1 MENRNYNMEN
11 QVRKVLA
18 FDFGASGGRAMIC
31 TFDGEKISMQ
41 EIHRFTND
49 PVTVQGTMYWDVLR
63 LYHEIKQGLIKS
75 KEYGGAESVA
85 VDTWGVDFC
94 LIGKDGRMLE
104 NPIHYRDARTAG
116 MVERS
121 AKYLNPDELYD
132 ITGNQMMEINTFYQL
147 LSLREQRP
155 DLLERADALLLMP
168 DLFHY
173 LLSGKKCAELSI
185 ASTTQMMDARKKA
198 WSGRVLDAIG
208 VKTSLLPP
216 IVPTGT
222 VLGPIS
228 ADLREELGLPEMQVI
243 AAAGHDTQCAI
254 AAVPAAEENFI
265 FLSCGTWSLLG
276 TELEAPL
283 IDANSRRLDVTNEC
297 GFAGKTSFLKNII
310 GLWLIQE
317 SRRQWMR
324 ENQTYSFGELEEMA
338 EKCTPFAS
346 LIDPDDPVF
355 TPSGDIPERIRE
367 YCRKT
372 GQHVPQSPGE
382 IVRCINESLAFK
394 YRHAVEEISAC
405 IGKQYPAFYMIGGG
419 TKSAQ
424 LCTFTAN
431 ACGCRVIAGPA
442 EATVLGNAAIQ
453 LCALGAISGLGEIR
467 KIVRASEPVQ
477 TYEPSDTE
485 RWDAAYTRFKEVTG
499 C

>member
-1 MENRNYNMEN
+1 MEN

-18 FDFGASGGRAMIC
+18 FDFGASGGRVMIC
-31 TFDGEKISMQ
+31 TFDGEKISME
-41 EIHRFTND
+41 EIHRFSND

-75 KEYGGAESVA
+75 KEHGGAESLA

-104 NPIHYRDARTAG
+104 NPVHYRDSRTAG
-116 MVERS
+116 MMDRS
-121 AKYLNPDELYD
+121 QKYLSRDELYT
-132 ITGNQMMEINTFYQL
+132 ITGNQMMEINTLFQL
-147 LSLREQRP
+147 LSLKEERP
-155 DLLERADALLLMP
+155 ELLERTDAVLLMP

-173 LLSGKKCAELSI
+173 LLSGRMCSELSI
-185 ASTTQMMDARKKA
+185 ASTTQLMDAWKKT
-198 WSGRVLDAIG
+198 WSPRVLEAFG
-208 VKTSLLPP
+208 FRPEWFRP

-222 VLGPIS
+222 SLGPIS
-228 ADLREELGLPEMQVI
+228 AELREELGLPAMQVI
-243 AAAGHDTQCAI
+243 AAAGHDTQCAL
-254 AAVPAAEENFI
+254 AAVPAEEKDFV
-265 FLSCGTWSLLG
+265 FLSSGTWSLLG
-276 TELEAPL
+276 TELDDPL
-283 IDANSRRLDVTNEC
+283 IDENSRRLDITNEC

-324 ENQTYSFGELEEMA
+324 ENQTYSFSELEEMA
-338 EKCTPFAS
+338 ASCTPFAS

-355 TPSGDIPERIRE
+355 TPAGDIPQRIRD
-367 YCRKT
+367 YCRQT

-394 YRHAVEEISAC
+394 YRHAVEELSAC
-405 IGKQYPAFYMIGGG
+405 TGRPYHSLYMIGGG
-419 TKSAQ
+419 TKSEQ

-431 ACGCRVIAGPA
+431 ACGFPVIAGPA

-453 LCALGAISGLGEIR
+453 LCALGAISGLPEIR
-467 KIVRASEPVQ
+467 KIVRASEPVRR
-477 TYEPSDTE
+477 YEPSDVQ
-485 RWDAAYTRFKEVTG
+485 RWAEAYQHYQEVTG

>member
-1 MENRNYNMEN
+1 MEN

-18 FDFGASGGRAMIC
+18 FDFGASGGRVMIC
-31 TFDGEKISMQ
+31 TFDGEKISME
-41 EIHRFTND
+41 EIHRFSND

-75 KEYGGAESVA
+75 KEHGGAESLA

-104 NPIHYRDARTAG
+104 NPVHYRDSRTAG
-116 MVERS
+116 MMERS
-121 AKYLNPDELYD
+121 QKYLSRDELYT
-132 ITGNQMMEINTFYQL
+132 ITGNQMMEINTLFQL
-147 LSLREQRP
+147 LSLKEERP
-155 DLLERADALLLMP
+155 ELLERTDAVLLMP

-173 LLSGKKCAELSI
+173 LLSGRMCSELSI
-185 ASTTQMMDARKKA
+185 ASTTQLMDAWKKT
-198 WSGRVLDAIG
+198 WSPRVLEAFG
-208 VKTSLLPP
+208 FRPEWFRP

-222 VLGPIS
+222 VLGPVS
-228 ADLREELGLPEMQVI
+228 AELREELGLPEMQVI
-243 AAAGHDTQCAI
+243 AAAGHDTQCAL
-254 AAVPAAEENFI
+254 AAVPAEEKDFV

-276 TELEAPL
+276 TELDEPL
-283 IDANSRRLDVTNEC
+283 IDENSRRLDITNEC

-324 ENQTYSFGELEEMA
+324 ENQTYSFSELEEMA
-338 EKCTPFAS
+338 ASCAPFAS

-355 TPSGDIPERIRE
+355 TPAGDIPQRIRD
-367 YCRKT
+367 YCRRT

-394 YRHAVEEISAC
+394 YRHAVEELSAC
-405 IGKQYPAFYMIGGG
+405 TGRPYHSLYMIGGG
-419 TKSAQ
+419 TKSEQ

-431 ACGCRVIAGPA
+431 ACGFPVIAGPA

-453 LCALGAISGLGEIR
+453 LCALGAISGLPEIR
-467 KIVRASEPVQ
+467 KIVRASEPVRR
-477 TYEPSDTE
+477 YEPSDVQ
-485 RWDAAYTRFKEVTG
+485 RWAEAYQHYQEVTG

>member
-1 MENRNYNMEN
+1 MDN

-31 TFDGEKISMQ
+31 AFDGEKISME
-41 EIHRFTND
+41 EIHRFSND
-49 PVTVQGTMYWDVLR
+49 PVTVRGTMYWDVLR

-75 KEYGGAESVA
+75 KEHGGAESLA

-104 NPIHYRDARTAG
+104 NPVHYRDSRTAG
-116 MVERS
+116 MMERS
-121 AKYLNPDELYD
+121 QKYLSRDELYT
-132 ITGNQMMEINTFYQL
+132 ITGNQMMEINTLFQL
-147 LSLREQRP
+147 LSLKEERP
-155 DLLERADALLLMP
+155 ELLERADAVLLMP

-173 LLSGKKCAELSI
+173 LLSGRMCSELSI
-185 ASTTQMMDARKKA
+185 ASTTQLMDARKRT
-198 WSGRVLDAIG
+198 WSPCVLEAFG
-208 VKTSLLPP
+208 FKPEWFRP

-222 VLGPIS
+222 VLGPVS
-228 ADLREELGLPEMQVI
+228 ADLCEELGLPEMQVI
-243 AAAGHDTQCAI
+243 AAAGHDTQCAL
-254 AAVPAAEENFI
+254 AAVPAEEKDFV

-276 TELEAPL
+276 TELDEPL
-283 IDANSRRLDVTNEC
+283 IDENSRRLDITNEC
-297 GFAGKTSFLKNII
+297 GFVGKTSFLKNII

-338 EKCTPFAS
+338 ASCAPFAS
-346 LIDPDDPVF
+346 LIDPDAPVF
-355 TPSGDIPERIRE
+355 TPAGDIPQRIRD
-367 YCRKT
+367 YCRRT

-394 YRHAVEEISAC
+394 YRHAVEELSAC
-405 IGKQYPAFYMIGGG
+405 TGRPYHSLYMIGGG
-419 TKSAQ
+419 TKSEQ

-431 ACGCRVIAGPA
+431 ACGFPVIAGPA

-453 LCALGAISGLGEIR
+453 LCALGAISGLPEIR
-467 KIVRASEPVQ
+467 KIVRASEPVRR
-477 TYEPSDTE
+477 YEPSDVQ
-485 RWDAAYTRFKEVTG
+485 RWAEAYQHYQEVTG